1 MAWHCARP
9 RQQSCAASEHIEIGL
24 PVKAFNEAPVD
35 AVLRHQTSHKLRLR
49 CWWRGEAA
57 RTAAKRAAVVVT
69 AAACGGNDDGER
81 TLTLTPRTAAPARR

>member
-1 MAWHCARP
+1 MGGGCVAWHCARP
-9 RQQSCAASEHIEIGL
+9 RQQSCAASKHMEIGL

-57 RTAAKRAAVVVT
+57 ARTAAKRAAVVVT
-69 AAACGGNDDGER
+69 AAAS
-81 TLTLTPRTAAPARR
+81 AAATTMVSEP